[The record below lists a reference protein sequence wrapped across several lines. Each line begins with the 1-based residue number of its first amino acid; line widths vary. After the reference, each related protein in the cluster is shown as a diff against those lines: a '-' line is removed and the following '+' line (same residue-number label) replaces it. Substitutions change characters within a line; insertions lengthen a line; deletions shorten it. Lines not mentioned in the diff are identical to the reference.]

1 MPASAAELIADLR
14 AAGRPDEHP
23 QRHYRGDEGVLGV
36 RMGAL
41 FDIAKRYADL
51 PIAEI
56 GRLLDEDPYEVRMA
70 AFCVMDFAVRGRAT
84 DEVRRER
91 YELYLRR
98 HDRIDAWDMVDRAAP
113 RVVGE
118 YLLTRPRDPLFELAA
133 ASDPLR
139 RRTAMTA
146 PLAFVRARD
155 ADAVADLYRLAALL
169 LEDPDPVVAKPVG
182 IALRHVGAVDPDGL
196 VAFLDVNAERMPRPI
211 LRAAVEKL
219 PPGTRHPL
227 GTS

>member
-1 MPASAAELIADLR
+1 MPGTASELVADLR
-14 AAGRPDEHP
+14 AAARPADHP
-23 QRHYRGDEGVLGV
+23 QAHYRGDGGVLGV
-36 RMGAL
+36 RMGEL
-41 FDIAKRYADL
+41 FDVAKRYADL
-51 PIAEI
+51 TVAELE
-56 GRLLDEDPYEVRMA
+56 RLLDEDPYELRLA
-70 AFCVMDFAVRGRAT
+70 AFCVMDFAVRGRPA

-113 RVVGE
+113 RVIGG

-133 ASDPLR
+133 SSDPLR

-155 ADAVADLYRLAALL
+155 ADALADLYRLAALL
-169 LEDPDPVVAKPVG
+169 LDDPDPIVAKPVG
-182 IALRHVGAVDPDGL
+182 IALRHVGAVDPGGL
-196 VAFLDVNAERMPRPI
+196 VAFLEANGERMPRPI